1 MLCSPERGTGA
12 MKNMVETEEKYWRSK
27 PLTEFAREEIEYVG
41 KRKTPTMEVQVEDDK
56 KPNGAPEAKQETK
69 KEPEIGDAPGKIS
82 LPYSRLKEMLD
93 LFNVVVTEAKFE
105 FKPDGVEVIAVD
117 PAHVAMLALKMPKS
131 AFNEYHFDG
140 ELSTWAFDV
149 EDWKKGIPKGSKN
162 DLVSLE
168 RTKDRVVV
176 SVGPFVKEYT
186 LLDPSTVTRPR
197 IPKIEAENSF
207 TMGQYELRESFKGA
221 EDVSDSIRFVLS
233 RDGLIMKSIADSREF
248 KADFQKDMIKEIV
261 CADEEP
267 VKSSYPL
274 EYLLKLFKAMKTVDE
289 VKTSFKNDYPL
300 IAEFRLASGKV
311 SDEQPEMKFLLAP
324 RMEQ

>member
-1 MLCSPERGTGA
+1 
-12 MKNMVETEEKYWRSK
+12 MVETEEKYWRSK
-27 PLTEFAREEIEYVG
+27 PLTEYAREEIEYTG
-41 KRKTPTMEVQVEDDK
+41 EKKTPIMEVQVEDTR
-56 KPNGAPEAKQETK
+56 KPSGAPEAKQETG
-69 KEPEIGDAPGKIS
+69 KEPETGDATGKIS
-82 LPYSRLKEMLD
+82 LPYSRLKEILD

-105 FKPDGVEVIAVD
+105 FRPDGVEVIAVD

-131 AFNEYHFDG
+131 AFTEYHFDG

-149 EDWKKGIPKGSKN
+149 EDWKKSIPKGSKN
-162 DLVSLE
+162 DLVTLE
-168 RTKDRVVV
+168 RARDRVIV

-221 EDVSDSIRFVLS
+221 EDVSDSIRFELT
-233 RDGLIMKSIADSREF
+233 RDGLVMKSIADSREF
-248 KADFQKDMIKEIV
+248 KAGFSKDMIKEIV
-261 CADEEP
+261 CVDGEP

-300 IAEFRLASGKV
+300 TAEFKLASGKMT
-311 SDEQPEMKFLLAP
+311 DEQPEMKFLLAP